1 MPIVAQAL
9 FDRLTERTT
18 NAKGIRMLVL
28 SRKPNQSIDGTIT
41 AAELAELAAAGVDLS
56 FRVAVV
62 EVVGSRVR
70 LGIEAPPELHILR
83 SELKERE
90 R

>member
-1 MPIVAQAL
+1 
-9 FDRLTERTT
+9 
-18 NAKGIRMLVL
+18 MLVL